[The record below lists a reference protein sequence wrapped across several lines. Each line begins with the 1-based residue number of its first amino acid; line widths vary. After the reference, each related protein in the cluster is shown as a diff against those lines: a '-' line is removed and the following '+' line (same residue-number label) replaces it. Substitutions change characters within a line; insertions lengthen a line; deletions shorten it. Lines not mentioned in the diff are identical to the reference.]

1 MSMNLPKPI
10 ADYIEANARL
20 DLEGML
26 QPFLAD
32 AVFLD
37 NGKRFEGLSS
47 IRRLLEDEVI
57 PVRAIF
63 TRDSVRHEGGDIVVE
78 GPAHGDFPGSPIR
91 FTYRFTLVHRAIK
104 ALEVTA

>member
-10 ADYIEANARL
+10 ADYVEANARL
-20 DLEGML
+20 DLKGML

-37 NGKRFEGLSS
+37 NGKRFEGPSE

-63 TRDSVRHEGGDIVVE
+63 TPDGARHEGGDVVLE
-78 GPAHGDFPGSPIR
+78 GLAQGDFPGSPIR
-91 FTYRFTLVHRAIK
+91 FTYRFTLVDGAVR